1 LNDLFI
7 WPGASSKGAA
17 LLDQLENIYNT
28 QEDLNRKEQRIAK
41 IDSEIN
47 SLTRVAER

>member
-17 LLDQLENIYNT
+17 LLNQLEDIYKT
-28 QEDLNRKEQRIAK
+28 QEDVSRKEQRVTK

-47 SLTRVAER
+47 NLTRVAER